1 MQEVRSVLVPVDS
14 SSGSE
19 AALHFGR
26 RLAEK
31 QAVAVHVIHVAASKS
46 AGRRFEQ
53 EFGQRLSGVTGGE
66 VDVQLEVIVARRPAE
81 EILSRAQSLDVEAI
95 LMGKHGSR
103 TTDRLLTYLGA
114 YGQVIGT
121 TAEYVVRTADRPVL
135 LTSPRFVH
143 GPLDIRRVL
152 VAIDF
157 SHHTPA
163 AIRLGRELRE
173 MFDAEVEFLHVRN
186 GGASIVP
193 PDAELESTPIDFCR
207 FAVRRGQVDRGV
219 VDRVRERG
227 IDLLVINSH
236 GQTNDRRARLGEVAD
251 KLIRSAPCSVLTIKT
266 FGKSIVDPRREDSD
280 LAARFLAEIVTPT

>member
-1 MQEVRSVLVPVDS
+1 MLAVRSVLVPVDS

-31 QAVAVHVIHVAASKS
+31 RDVKVHVVHVAGGKA
-46 AGRRFEQ
+46 AARQFEQ
-53 EFGQRLSGVTGGE
+53 DLAHRMSEVTKGK
-66 VDVQLEVIVARRPAE
+66 VDIDLEILTARRPAE
-81 EILSRAQSLDVEAI
+81 AILEHAQTLDVEAI

-143 GPLDIRRVL
+143 GPLDIRRIL

-157 SHHTPA
+157 SRHTPSA
-163 AIRLGRELRE
+163 VRLGRELRA
-173 MFDAEVEFLHVRN
+173 MFDAEIEFLHVRN
-186 GGASIVP
+186 GSASVIP

-207 FAVRRGQVDRGV
+207 LVVRRGQVDRCV
-219 VDRVRERG
+219 VERVRERG
-227 IDLLVINSH
+227 VDLLVIHSH
-236 GQTNDRRARLGEVAD
+236 GQTSDRRARLGEVAD
-251 KLIRSAPCSVLTIKT
+251 KLIRSAPCSVLTVKS
-266 FGKSIVDPRREDSD
+266 FGKALVDAKPEDHE
-280 LAARFLAEIVTPT
+280 LVARFVSQVVTPT

>member
-1 MQEVRSVLVPVDS
+1 MLEVKSVLVPVDS

-31 QAVAVHVIHVAASKS
+31 RNVSVRVLHVAQSK
-46 AGRRFEQ
+46 AAAKRFE
-53 EFGQRLSGVTGGE
+53 EDFSPRLSE
-66 VDVQLEVIVARRPAE
+66 VADAGIDLEVTVVTRKRPAE
-81 EILSRAQSLDVEAI
+81 AIIEQSQALGVDAI

-143 GPLDIRRVL
+143 GPLDIRRIL

-157 SHHTPA
+157 SRHTPA
-163 AIRLGRELRE
+163 AIRLGRDLRG
-173 MFDAEVEFLHVRN
+173 FFGAEVELLHVRN
-186 GGASIVP
+186 GSASPVP
-193 PDAELESTPIDFCR
+193 PVPELETPGVDECR
-207 FAVRRGQVDRGV
+207 FVVRRGQVDRAV
-219 VDRVRERG
+219 VERVQERG

-236 GQTNDRRARLGEVAD
+236 GHTSDPRSRLGEVAD
-251 KLIRSAPCSVLTIKT
+251 KLIRSAPCSVLTVKS
-266 FGKSIVDPRREDSD
+266 FGRPLAVPDNEDHEFTAR
-280 LAARFLAEIVTPT
+280 LLGEITAAT

>member
-1 MQEVRSVLVPVDS
+1 MLEVRSVLVPVDS

-31 QAVAVHVIHVAASKS
+31 RDVTVHVIHVAAGK
-46 AGRRFEQ
+46 AAARRFEQ
-53 EFGQRLSGVTGGE
+53 EFDQRLAEVTAGDA
-66 VDVQLEVIVARRPAE
+66 DVRINVLTASRPAE
-81 EILSRAQSLDVEAI
+81 AILEHAQKLDVEAI
-95 LMGKHGSR
+95 FMGKHGSR

-143 GPLDIRRVL
+143 GPLDIRRIL

-157 SHHTPA
+157 SIHTPS
-163 AIRLGRELRE
+163 AIRLGRELGS
-173 MFDAEVEFLHVRN
+173 MFDAEVEFMHVRN

-193 PDAELESTPIDFCR
+193 PDAELDSKPIDFCR
-207 FAVRRGQVDRGV
+207 FIVRRGQVDRTV
-219 VDRVRERG
+219 VERVRERG
-227 IDLLVINSH
+227 VDLLVINSH
-236 GQTNDRRARLGEVAD
+236 GQTSDRRARLGEVAD
-251 KLIRSAPCSVLTIKT
+251 KLIRSAPCSVLTVKL
-266 FGKSIVDPRREDSD
+266 FGKALVQPGAEDTD
-280 LAARFLAEIVTPT
+280 LTGRFLSEIATPT